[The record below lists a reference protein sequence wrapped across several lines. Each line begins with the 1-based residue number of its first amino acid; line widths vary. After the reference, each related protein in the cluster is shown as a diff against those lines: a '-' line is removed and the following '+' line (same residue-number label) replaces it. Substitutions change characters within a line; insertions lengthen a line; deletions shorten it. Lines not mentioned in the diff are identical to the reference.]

1 MRRILT
7 FEFVQ
12 NNNNAK
18 SGFKSAKKKRDVF
31 KFAKKKKVAG

>member
-1 MRRILT
+1 MHRILT

-18 SGFKSAKKKRDVF
+18 NGFTSAKKKKWDDFKSAKK
-31 KFAKKKKVAG
+31 VAG